1 MEGILQVKNMIPP
14 ERKKGVVYEVP
25 CKDCEHVYIGETG
38 RTLEKKILEHKF
50 AVRRYNWN
58 DDITVHAWSEG
69 HRVHW
74 EAASARDAVAYILT
88 HNIEHW
94 ELFKSNNTYQP

>member
-1 MEGILQVKNMIPP
+1 M
-14 ERKKGVVYEVP
+14 YT
-25 CKDCEHVYIGETG
+25 GETG

-50 AVRRYNWN
+50 TVRRYNWN

-74 EAASARDAVAYILT
+74 EAASARDTVAY
-88 HNIEHW
+88 
-94 ELFKSNNTYQP
+94 

>member
-1 MEGILQVKNMIPP
+1 MKNMIPP

-74 EAASARDAVAYILT
+74 EAASARDTAAYILT